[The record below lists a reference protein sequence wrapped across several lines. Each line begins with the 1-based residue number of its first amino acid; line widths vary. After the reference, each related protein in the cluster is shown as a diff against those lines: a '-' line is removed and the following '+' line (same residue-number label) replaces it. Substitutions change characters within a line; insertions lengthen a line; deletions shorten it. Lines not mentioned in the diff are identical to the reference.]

1 MKLMYA
7 KDGVVDGARPT
18 NPIPWSV
25 SVVVAVH
32 NSEATLIELSRRIMN
47 TLVPLVQRLE
57 ILYVND
63 GSRDRSW
70 HVITDLAEQH
80 PEIRGLNLTRNYGQH
95 NALLAGTQRAKG
107 EVIVTSDDDLQH
119 PPEEIPK
126 LLSKLNEGYDVVY
139 GRPAERSHSR
149 GRNLSSK
156 VLKLILKTMVGAEMA
171 EHSSAFR
178 AFRSALRQGFEDFR
192 GSHLSIDVLLSWSA
206 GPVTHVAVEHHA
218 RAEGSSGYTL
228 SKLTFLAF
236 SMLTGYSTRPLRF
249 ASAVGLLTSLFGLL
263 MFVYLV
269 IRRLLQTSNV
279 PGFAFLASEI
289 ALFAGMQLFAIGVI
303 GEYLAQVHFRSM
315 GKPPYVIREE
325 VGSDV
330 LPQ

>member
-1 MKLMYA
+1 MDNA
-7 KDGVVDGARPT
+7 GST
-18 NPIPWSV
+18 NLIPSSV

-32 NSEATLIELSRRIMN
+32 NSEATLIELSRRIMDA
-47 TLVPLVQRLE
+47 LVPMVPRLE

-63 GSRDRSW
+63 GSRDNSW
-70 HVITDLAEQH
+70 QVIADLAGRH

-95 NALLAGTQRAKG
+95 NALLAGIRRAQG
-107 EVIVTSDDDLQH
+107 EVTVTLDDDLQY

-126 LLSKLNEGYDVVY
+126 LLSKLTEGYDVVY
-139 GRPAERSHSR
+139 GRPAERSHSI

-156 VLKLILKTMVGAEMA
+156 ALKAILKTMVGAEMA

-178 AFRSALRQGFEDFR
+178 AFRSTLRQGFEDFR
-192 GSHLSIDVLLSWSA
+192 GSHLSIDVLLSWSS
-206 GPVTHVAVEHHA
+206 GPVVHVPVEHHA
-218 RAEGSSGYTL
+218 RAEGTSGYTF
-228 SKLTFLAF
+228 SKLMVLAF
-236 SMLTGYSTRPLRF
+236 NMLTGYSTRPLQF
-249 ASAVGLLTSLFGLL
+249 ASAVGLLTSLFGLV

-269 IRRLLQTSNV
+269 IRRLLQTAAV

-303 GEYLAQVHFRSM
+303 GEYLAQLHFRSM
-315 GKPPYVIREE
+315 GKPPFVIREE

>member
-1 MKLMYA
+1 MQIEKA
-7 KDGVVDGARPT
+7 GPT
-18 NPIPWSV
+18 DLLPWSV

-32 NSEATLIELSRRIMN
+32 NSEATLVELSTRIMDA
-47 TLVPLVQRLE
+47 LVPLVPQLE

-63 GSRDRSW
+63 GSSDRSW
-70 HVITDLAEQH
+70 QVVTELAERH
-80 PEIRGLNLTRNYGQH
+80 SEIRGLNLTRNYGQH
-95 NALLAGTQRAKG
+95 NALLAGILRAQGK
-107 EVIVTSDDDLQH
+107 VTVTLDDDLQH
-119 PPEEIPK
+119 PPEEIPR

-139 GRPAERSHSR
+139 GRPAERQHSI

-156 VLKLILKTMVGAEMA
+156 ALKAILKTMVGAEMA
-171 EHSSAFR
+171 AHSSAFR
-178 AFRSALRQGFEDFR
+178 AFRSVLRQGFEDFR
-192 GSHLSIDVLLSWSA
+192 GSHLSIDVLLSWSS
-206 GPVTHVAVEHHA
+206 GPVTHVPVEHHA

-228 SKLTFLAF
+228 SKLLLLAF
-236 SMLTGYSTRPLRF
+236 NMLTGYSTRPLRF

-269 IRRLLQTSNV
+269 MRRLFQTAAV

-289 ALFAGMQLFAIGVI
+289 ALFAGMQMFAIGVI
-303 GEYLAQVHFRSM
+303 GEYLAQLHFRSM

-330 LPQ
+330 LPE